1 MEQPSPGAVKL
12 IAALAGVVALGT
24 LIQAVMGG
32 AIAREYRKGVI
43 DAHQGVGYLIGL
55 VALAA
60 VVVAV
65 TQWRGR
71 VGGQLVLYETA
82 GMFVAAVLEIGLGQ
96 QIGDYT
102 KSGSMHPGV
111 LAIHIPL
118 ALIIFGLAL
127 HLSTFVANLRRARG
141 S

>member
-1 MEQPSPGAVKL
+1 MDQPSPGAVKS

-24 LIQAVMGG
+24 LVQAVMGG
-32 AIAREYRKGVI
+32 LIAREYRKGVI
-43 DAHQGVGYLIGL
+43 DGHQGVGYLIGL

-60 VVVAV
+60 LVVAL

-82 GMFVAAVLEIGLGQ
+82 GMFVAAVLEIGVGQ

>member
-1 MEQPSPGAVKL
+1 MEQPSPGAVKS

-32 AIAREYRKGVI
+32 LVAREFRKGVI
-43 DAHQGVGYLIGL
+43 DAHQGVGYLIGV

-60 VVVAV
+60 LVVAL

-82 GMFVAAVLEIGLGQ
+82 GMLVAAVLEIGVGQ
-96 QIGDYT
+96 QIGDYG
-102 KSGSMHPGV
+102 KSAGTHPGV

-127 HLSTFVANLRRARG
+127 HLSTFVAILRRAGR